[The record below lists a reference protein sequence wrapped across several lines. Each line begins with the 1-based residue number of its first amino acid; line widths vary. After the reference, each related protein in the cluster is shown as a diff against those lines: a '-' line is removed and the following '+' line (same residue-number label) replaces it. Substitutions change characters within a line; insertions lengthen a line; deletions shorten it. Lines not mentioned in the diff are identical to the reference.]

1 MYFSIF
7 SRKVLRKTSGIEE
20 TGEML
25 WDLALCSLLSWFII
39 FLVLSKGVETL
50 GKVLV
55 SFLEIWLQ
63 IKTFLSIQFLYSNVC
78 LSHWVKNVFWW
89 ACSYI
94 VMFLERQ
101 LSSKCTVVIPLKGP
115 HLVAH
120 RPYRICI
127 FQGEL
132 FLFLMPP
139 VCVVYLKN
147 ASYVILYNPL

>member
-55 SFLEIWLQ
+55 SFLEI
-63 IKTFLSIQFLYSNVC
+63 
-78 LSHWVKNVFWW
+78 
-89 ACSYI
+89 
-94 VMFLERQ
+94 
-101 LSSKCTVVIPLKGP
+101 
-115 HLVAH
+115 
-120 RPYRICI
+120 
-127 FQGEL
+127 
-132 FLFLMPP
+132 
-139 VCVVYLKN
+139 
-147 ASYVILYNPL
+147 